1 MKLKL
6 KLYLVFFISSMFLL
20 SSCASTTLLVHQSGF
35 NNFTKKQ
42 KSSVL
47 VLWGTAWRKNQKEP
61 QLREEIASKTIA
73 SFFSNSKLFSEVKV
87 LRTVSEKS
95 AVELSDIEA
104 LNFSKEEK
112 TKYDKI
118 IFLRVEELGPLFNLN
133 LSPILFE
140 GATEVKL
147 RVRVLDT
154 NTTSLDYDI
163 YSEWKNG
170 GPFVIKGIKTLGDD
184 MYENLKSIFEL

>member
-1 MKLKL
+1 M
-6 KLYLVFFISSMFLL
+6 
-20 SSCASTTLLVHQSGF
+20 
-35 NNFTKKQ
+35 
-42 KSSVL
+42 
-47 VLWGTAWRKNQKEP
+47 
-61 QLREEIASKTIA
+61 
-73 SFFSNSKLFSEVKV
+73 
-87 LRTVSEKS
+87 
-95 AVELSDIEA
+95 
-104 LNFSKEEK
+104 NFSKEEK